1 MQQED
6 LQIRLKETAMNV
18 GRQVNRK
25 TLCRRHRELW
35 YCYYLDRLIT
45 GQAKPADVTLR
56 YRKLKEVRK

>member
-1 MQQED
+1 
-6 LQIRLKETAMNV
+6 MNV